1 MSARTVAVAV
11 GSGHGTDRQSAEVSV
26 VDGHIWMTFLGP
38 RGGRQYTLPLAPQG
52 ASDLGGLL
60 RAAAGAVGY
69 DHDKSAVPLHEDR
82 LLVNRDKPCADDP
95 RCCAFLGHPGEHL
108 YADRAE

>member
-1 MSARTVAVAV
+1 MSARTVAVVV
-11 GSGHGTDRQSAEVSV
+11 GPGHGSDRQAAEVSV

-38 RGGRQYTLPLAPQG
+38 RGGRQYTIPLAPQG

-69 DHDKSAVPLHEDR
+69 DHDKSAVPIHEYPRTNAID
-82 LLVNRDKPCADDP
+82 RDKPCADDQ

-108 YADRAE
+108 YAE